1 MTDRSRSRRLLA
13 YGLPAIYQ
21 AALRTSLEGAVP
33 VEFTASWRRVQ
44 ERLLAELQMVLLVV
58 VPRVDPTLGSGRH
71 RDGSDASAGALEQ
84 LLGMRERFPHVP
96 MVGVFIEGESDFTGT
111 ARLGAAGVADIIPSS
126 RLASPRGMQELV
138 QRYEAEGVA
147 LRVWKQAGLTAN
159 TESVTMLRHALM
171 LSHRPVTLPQLARA
185 LRMHARTLRKHCEAH
200 GIPSPQHVI
209 GWARCLMVAWYLEE
223 PGRSMQSIADVLG
236 FSSPAMMANH
246 VRRYTR
252 RTPSD
257 LRAHGA
263 VRAVTRLLEAQL
275 AETTVPD
282 VLPVETARA
291 SGDDL
296 TRPRLRLL

>member
-1 MTDRSRSRRLLA
+1 MSDRSRSHRLLA
-13 YGLPAIYQ
+13 YGLPAMYQ

-44 ERLLAELQMVLLVV
+44 ERLLADLQLVLLVV
-58 VPRVDPTLGSGRH
+58 VPRGEPTLGGARRH
-71 RDGSDASAGALEQ
+71 AGSDASAGSLEQ
-84 LLGMRERFPHVP
+84 LVGIREHFPHVP
-96 MVGVFIEGESDFTGT
+96 MLGVFIEGESDFTGT
-111 ARLGAAGVADIIPSS
+111 ARLGAAGVADIIPAS
-126 RLASPRGMQELV
+126 RLASPRGMLELV
-138 QRYEAEGVA
+138 QRHEAEGVA
-147 LRVWKQAGLTAN
+147 HRVWKQAGLEVN
-159 TESVTMLRHALM
+159 GESATLLRHALV
-171 LSHRPVTLPQLARA
+171 LAHRPVTLPQLARA
-185 LRMHARTLRKHCEAH
+185 LRMHERTLRKHCDAY
-200 GIPSPQHVI
+200 GLPSPQHVI

-223 PGRSMQSIADVLG
+223 PGRSMQSIADLLG

-263 VRAVTRLLEAQL
+263 LRAVKRLLEAQL

-282 VLPVETARA
+282 VQPVETARA

-296 TRPRLRLL
+296 ARPRLRLI